1 MKFVDILFGRPL
13 ASWEDRAEKI
23 GAAKGI
29 SIFGLDALSSAA
41 YGPEAALALLI
52 PLGMAGVHYVMPIT
66 IAILALLTIL
76 YFSYRQTIAAYPNG
90 GGSYT
95 VAGENLGAV
104 PGLLAGSALMVDYIL
119 EVAVGISAGVGA
131 LVSAQPK
138 LQPHTLALCLAI
150 LAVLTLMNLRGARA
164 AGAAFMAP
172 TYLFIACLLAVIGW
186 GVVKVILAGGHPHPV
201 VAPPQLGH
209 ATEALSLWLLLKAF
223 SSGCTAMT
231 GVEAVSNGVTAF
243 EEPHEK
249 SAQLTLT
256 IIIVLL
262 GIMLLGIAY
271 LASAYHIA
279 ATDPGPG
286 YQSVLSQLTAAV
298 GGRGVFYYVTIASIL
313 LVLSLSANTGFA
325 DFPRLCHNLAR
336 DRYLP
341 FAFTLRGRRL
351 VYSGGV
357 YVLAVM
363 AALLLIVFRGVTDR
377 LIPLFAIGAFLAF
390 TLSQAGMVQHWR
402 RSRTP
407 GWRFSM
413 ALNGIGALAT
423 GITVCI
429 VLLTKF
435 TSGAWITALVIP
447 LIILVMLAVHRHYRW
462 VGREIAAKEA
472 LDTTKLG
479 QPIIVL
485 PIPGWNRVTAKALR
499 FALSLST
506 DVYCVHVKNDEG
518 EQPLAPQWKKNV
530 EDPLRLA
537 GSPEPKLIQLES
549 PTRRILGPILD
560 QVDALEKQY
569 PDRQLMV
576 LLPELVEN
584 RWYYYLLHNQ
594 RATILKTM
602 LYLRGAQRIVVA
614 NVPWYLE
621 PRANDAT
628 SSASTQEPA
637 AAAARSAGY
646 REDSR

>member
-1 MKFVDILFGRPL
+1 MRIIDILFGRPL

-29 SIFGLDALSSAA
+29 PIFGLDALSSAA

-52 PLGMAGVHYVMPIT
+52 PLGMAGVHFLLPIT
-66 IAILALLTIL
+66 IAILVLLTIL

-95 VAGENLGAV
+95 VAGENLGPV
-104 PGLLAGSALMVDYIL
+104 TGLLAGSALMVDYIL

-131 LVSAQPK
+131 LVSALPR

-172 TYLFIACLLAVIGW
+172 TFLFILCLFGVIAW
-186 GVVKVILAGGHPHPV
+186 GVVKVILSGGHPHPV

-209 ATEALSLWLLLKAF
+209 ATAMFSVWLLLKAF

-231 GVEAVSNGVTAF
+231 GVEAVSNGVGAF
-243 EEPHEK
+243 KEPHEK

-256 IIIVLL
+256 IIIALL
-262 GIMLLGIAY
+262 GILLLGIAF
-271 LASAYHIA
+271 LVSAYHIA
-279 ATDPGPG
+279 ATDPGAG
-286 YQSVLSQLTAAV
+286 YQSVLSQLIAAV
-298 GGRGVFYYVTIASIL
+298 GGRGVFYYISIASIL
-313 LVLSLSANTGFA
+313 LVLALSANTGFA
-325 DFPRLCHNLAR
+325 DFPRLCHNIAR

-357 YVLAVM
+357 YVLAVV
-363 AALLLIVFRGVTDR
+363 AALLLVLFRGVTDR

-402 RSRTP
+402 RTRGR

-423 GITVCI
+423 GVTTCI
-429 VLLTKF
+429 VLVTKF
-435 TSGAWITALVIP
+435 TSGAWITAIVIP
-447 LIILVMLAVHRHYRW
+447 LIILLMLAVHHHYRW
-462 VGREIAAKEA
+462 VGRQIAAKDA
-472 LDTTKLG
+472 LDTGKLS
-479 QPIIVL
+479 QPIVVL

-518 EQPLAPQWKKNV
+518 EQPLEPLWKKNV
-530 EDPLRLA
+530 ADPLRQA
-537 GSPEPKLIQLES
+537 GLPEPQLIQLES
-549 PTRRILGPILD
+549 PTRRVLGPILD
-560 QVDALEKQY
+560 QIDAIEKDN
-569 PDRQLMV
+569 PDRQLIV
-576 LLPELVEN
+576 LLPELIEN

-594 RATILKTM
+594 RAAMLKTL

-621 PRANDAT
+621 PRPDAP
-628 SSASTQEPA
+628 QPP
-637 AAAARSAGY
+637 
-646 REDSR
+646 DS